1 MPAKIYKVKLTKEE
15 REELRRIVKK
25 GKVSGKK
32 RRHAEILLK
41 ADECQKKGAWKDKKI
56 SEAFEVGT
64 ATVERIR
71 TRFVEEGLEAALNGK
86 SPNRE
91 KFRKFDGDKE
101 ARLIAT
107 ACMKAPEGR
116 SRWTLKMLADKM
128 VELEIFESISTETIR
143 QTLKKTKLNH
153 G

>member
-15 REELRRIVKK
+15 REELTRLVRK
-25 GKVSGKK
+25 GKVAARK

-41 ADECQKKGAWKDKKI
+41 ADEGAKRGAWKDKKI

-101 ARLIAT
+101 ALLIYRRA
-107 ACMKAPEGR
+107 
-116 SRWTLKMLADKM
+116 
-128 VELEIFESISTETIR
+128 
-143 QTLKKTKLNH
+143 
-153 G
+153 